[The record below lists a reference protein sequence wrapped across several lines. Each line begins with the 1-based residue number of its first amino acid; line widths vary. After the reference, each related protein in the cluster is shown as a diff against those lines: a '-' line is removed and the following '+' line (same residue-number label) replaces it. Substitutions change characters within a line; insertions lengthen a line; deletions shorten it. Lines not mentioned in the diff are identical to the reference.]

1 MIKRIFKKSRTN
13 QKVKRQKRRRQA
25 TLASAREGARAQSF
39 TPAGTPKPNHA
50 TYPDIPSDET
60 LLALSR
66 ELSGLAQI
74 KVNQAAKERG
84 WATIQRE
91 LECHPVRPTAKG
103 RSAVKGASKG
113 APRGTSLDT
122 GARGPVRLGTGPQSR
137 PASPGSRRW
146 IFGSAAAAVAVV
158 AILLS
163 TYSMG
168 LLTAGPGEGLSS
180 STTVVSFEGSKVTT
194 PTAGPIPTGSTSE
207 TTEGPSTTAPHT
219 SRTPEITAP
228 PKTIAPDPHSSATTT
243 PNAPT
248 PPTTNS
254 NPTGSPA
261 TTAPATHTPTS
272 PSTLITQPQTNATT
286 NTTTIAKPQYT
297 AAQRAETAK
306 AAVFD
311 LAALVVDYFLTGD
324 MSGARA
330 LVAPGARSQ
339 LVQMISALNDP
350 YGFRWVS
357 TKELAADKLRVTL
370 EFTDRVPDGRGELQE
385 VAKRF
390 FLTVRISEASGAP
403 IATVTAI
410 SAGS

>member
-13 QKVKRQKRRRQA
+13 QKVKRQKRRRQS
-25 TLASAREGARAQSF
+25 TLASAREGAQAQSF

-91 LECHPVRPTAKG
+91 LACHPVRPTAKG
-103 RSAVKGASKG
+103 KSAVKGASKG
-113 APRGTSLDT
+113 APRGTSPGT
-122 GARGPVRLGTGPQSR
+122 GARGPVRLGTGPQGR

-194 PTAGPIPTGSTSE
+194 PTGSTSE
-207 TTEGPSTTAPHT
+207 TSEGPSTTAPHT
-219 SRTPEITAP
+219 SSTPEITAP

-261 TTAPATHTPTS
+261 TTAPATSTPTS
-272 PSTLITQPQTNATT
+272 LSTPTTHPQT

-390 FLTVRISEASGAP
+390 FLTVRISEAGGAP

>member
-13 QKVKRQKRRRQA
+13 QKVKRQKRRQQA

-39 TPAGTPKPNHA
+39 TPAGTSKPNHA

-91 LECHPVRPTAKG
+91 LACHPVRPTAKG
-103 RSAVKGASKG
+103 KSAVKGASKG
-113 APRGTSLDT
+113 APRGTFPGT
-122 GARGPVRLGTGPQSR
+122 GARGPVRIGTGPQSR

-194 PTAGPIPTGSTSE
+194 PTAGSTPTDSTSE
-207 TTEGPSTTAPHT
+207 TSEGPSTTGPHT
-219 SRTPEITAP
+219 SSTPEITAP
-228 PKTIAPDPHSSATTT
+228 PKTTAPEPHSSATTT

-254 NPTGSPA
+254 NPTGSSA

-272 PSTLITQPQTNATT
+272 PSTPTTHPQT

-357 TKELAADKLRVTL
+357 TKELATDKLRVTL
-370 EFTDRVPDGRGELQE
+370 EFADRVPDGRGELQE

-390 FLTVRISEASGAP
+390 FLTVRISEAGGAP